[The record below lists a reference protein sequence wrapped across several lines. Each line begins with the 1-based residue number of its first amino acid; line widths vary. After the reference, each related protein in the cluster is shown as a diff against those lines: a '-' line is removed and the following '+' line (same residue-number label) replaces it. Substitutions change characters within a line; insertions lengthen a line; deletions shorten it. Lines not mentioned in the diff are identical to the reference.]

1 MRATG
6 IGSLP
11 GTDFRGAVAAMAECF
26 PESVPLPELP
36 DRGLPAGI
44 LGRATALLDEL
55 PVDLGPGGWRLADGD
70 DAAARAARSWWRRD
84 LDDLEETLAG
94 EAATVKVAV
103 CGPLTLA
110 AGLHLRH
117 GEVLLGDPGALRDAG
132 QSLAAGIGAL
142 QVELGRRM
150 PRVRWLWQL
159 DEPAAPAV
167 LAGRIPTQSGL
178 HRHRPMDLQ
187 IAVGLCREVV
197 AAVRTAGAEETGWHC
212 CAGEVPWDLLDRI
225 DVDDVLVDLSLL
237 DTAGIGHCAQ
247 WLESGRRVGLGVVP
261 TAVPDRV
268 ADADRIIGG
277 LKEFTHK
284 VGVGPDLV
292 RTDGLLT
299 PACGLAGWSQ
309 PVAWRQ
315 CRELSRA
322 AGLAEEALQD

>member
-94 EAATVKVAV
+94 EAATVKIAV

-117 GEVLLGDPGALRDAG
+117 GEVLLGDPGALREVG

-142 QVELGRRM
+142 QVELRRRM
-150 PRVRWLWQL
+150 PRVCWLWQL

-178 HRHRPMDLQ
+178 HRHRPMNLPG
-187 IAVGLCREVV
+187 AVGLCREVV
-197 AAVRTAGAEETGWHC
+197 AAVRDAGAEEIGWHC
-212 CAGEVPWDLLDRI
+212 CAGEVPWDLLDRT
-225 DVDDVLVDLSLL
+225 DVDEVLVDLSLL
-237 DTAGIGHCAQ
+237 GTEGIGHCAQ
-247 WLESGRRVGLGVVP
+247 WLESGKRVGLGVVP
-261 TAVPDRV
+261 TGIPDRV
-268 ADADRIIGG
+268 LDADRIIDG
-277 LKEFTHK
+277 LKEFTHR
-284 VGVGPDLV
+284 VGVGPDLI
-292 RTDGLLT
+292 RTNGLLT
-299 PACGLAGWSQ
+299 PACGLASWSQ
-309 PVAWRQ
+309 PAAWQQ
-315 CRELSRA
+315 CRQLSRA
-322 AGLAEEALQD
+322 GGMAEEALQD